1 MIASA
6 QRVVARYHAA
16 TQLQMTP
23 GKVDSKGTE
32 SLRAMSKLYAKNR
45 GDLSGAVISAGYY
58 ADRMGKTMYAYPGD
72 SYGHGVWRVT
82 YKASECL
89 VAGVISFGSPSGLF
103 PEAGHRLPVQVR
115 SQARRFP
122 FIQILNHQ
130 WLS

>member
-82 YKASECL
+82 YKASEFL
-89 VAGVISFGSPSGLF
+89 DPINNSGRKLISVTPDLTVAWHDV
-103 PEAGHRLPVQVR
+103 H
-115 SQARRFP
+115 
-122 FIQILNHQ
+122 
-130 WLS
+130 